1 MDEVRKGSWKRVGEG
16 GKEPSVAGFT
26 HVKSPWMVTQV
37 MVEMKIVNCVPVS
50 LGMREA

>member
-16 GKEPSVAGFT
+16 GK
-26 HVKSPWMVTQV
+26 SPWMVTQV
-37 MVEMKIVNCVPVS
+37 MVEIKIVNCVPVS